1 MSVRLRPSPLFASV
15 VSTASTRPLYGR
27 GVGSIPAGGSSSHAD
42 VAQTEE
48 HRDATPGRPVRAGP
62 SACSKQRPVVYGRT
76 ASSNLAGPVPIPG
89 RPVHTLVAGRRGSV
103 IPPEE
108 RPCESRAAPCG
119 SNPHPDRIS
128 RLARPKQAQQPAKVV
143 VLESRPQG
151 ATRDRTARAATT
163 GRLSGSRG
171 RRGSRTTTN
180 PADVAES
187 GYAPASE
194 AGGHRP

>member
-76 ASSNLAGPVPIPG
+76 ASSNLAGPGSDPWQACPHDRRGPARLGYPTGGTALRVTRSVVRFESASRSHLTT
-89 RPVHTLVAGRRGSV
+89 RPPQAGAAAGQGRR
-103 IPPEE
+103 
-108 RPCESRAAPCG
+108 
-119 SNPHPDRIS
+119 
-128 RLARPKQAQQPAKVV
+128 AREP
-143 VLESRPQG
+143 PQG

-163 GRLSGSRG
+163 GRLGGSRE
-171 RRGSRTTTN
+171 RRGSRTTTH

>member
-62 SACSKQRPVVYGRT
+62 SACSKQGPMVKRKHGELQPPWPGFRSWQACPHDRRGPARLGYPTGRT
-76 ASSNLAGPVPIPG
+76 ALRVTRSVVRFESASRSHLTTRPPQACAAAGQ
-89 RPVHTLVAGRRGSV
+89 GRR
-103 IPPEE
+103 
-108 RPCESRAAPCG
+108 
-119 SNPHPDRIS
+119 
-128 RLARPKQAQQPAKVV
+128 AREP
-143 VLESRPQG
+143 PQG

-163 GRLSGSRG
+163 GRLGGSRG